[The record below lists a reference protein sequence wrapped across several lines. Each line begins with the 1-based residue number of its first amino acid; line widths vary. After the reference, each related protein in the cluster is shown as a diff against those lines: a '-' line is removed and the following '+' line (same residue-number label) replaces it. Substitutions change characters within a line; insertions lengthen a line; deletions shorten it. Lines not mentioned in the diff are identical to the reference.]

1 MGRVA
6 LSFIFALLFG
16 ATLLYAQV
24 ENPEPITVNLGT
36 LAKGWRPYLFEIAL
50 FPALILFLFAFLL
63 SFSRPGSKEDK
74 EQKQALEA
82 AQARLREQEERLT
95 ALEAQLRTVGMLPLE
110 PAAAEA
116 EEDHGSS
123 SDAAA
128 AAPIPPKETPAD
140 DAPRIRVSR
149 AVH

>member
-6 LSFIFALLFG
+6 LSIIFTLLF
-16 ATLLYAQV
+16 AAALLYAQI

-50 FPALILFLFAFLL
+50 FPALILFVFALLL
-63 SFSRPGSKEDK
+63 SLSRSSKQDT

-95 ALEAQLRTVGMLPLE
+95 ALEAQLRTVGMLPVE
-110 PAAAEA
+110 ETPAAAEESN
-116 EEDHGSS
+116 EEDHSS
-123 SDAAA
+123 SHAASK
-128 AAPIPPKETPAD
+128 PPKEIPAD
-140 DAPRIRVSR
+140 DAPRVRVSR
-149 AVH
+149 AIH